1 MSDVEIPIH
10 TQGYKSH
17 KNSQLKLAIKQ
28 NGRLYFPGSSI
39 KGAIKTAFFYN
50 YLLAN
55 QDILRNW
62 NLIIENYQNKRQY
75 IEKWASEIEAD
86 FNQFFKNKK
95 SEYNLFRVEN
105 LPWFKTNRWV
115 IGDRVRFH
123 LYNSND
129 ETITWLTEAVC
140 SNTEFE
146 FGITFLP
153 DFNVDYLQFLN
164 DADITR
170 VFSIINQFSNDQ
182 LENEIREIEAS
193 ALSKDVKTTIINQLN
208 ELLKLAKEDRS
219 ALLRIGAGKSFFY
232 NTVCLLLDNTH
243 LEILRSVFNIGK
255 TDDNIFPLTKTMTID
270 YNFFGWVLLKLPEVE
285 KAEMPVNTVSALVEN
300 ETELKAVIIEM
311 TGK

>member
-1 MSDVEIPIH
+1 MITTPVRTEYLHDKAKLDKQLDPNKAFFGLYMGEIKKNVSMSKSDFSIVPFLKENGIEPESIMSDVEIPIH

-95 SEYNLFRVEN
+95 SEYNLFRVEDSPSFEN
-105 LPWFKTNRWV
+105 ESLGIWET
-115 IGDRVRFH
+115 VRFH

-140 SNTEFE
+140 SNTEYVE
-146 FGITFLP
+146 FPITFLP
-153 DFNVDYLQFLN
+153 DFNVDYLQ
-164 DADITR
+164 
-170 VFSIINQFSNDQ
+170 
-182 LENEIREIEAS
+182 
-193 ALSKDVKTTIINQLN
+193 
-208 ELLKLAKEDRS
+208 
-219 ALLRIGAGKSFFY
+219 
-232 NTVCLLLDNTH
+232 
-243 LEILRSVFNIGK
+243 
-255 TDDNIFPLTKTMTID
+255 
-270 YNFFGWVLLKLPEVE
+270 
-285 KAEMPVNTVSALVEN
+285 VSQ
-300 ETELKAVIIEM
+300 
-311 TGK
+311 